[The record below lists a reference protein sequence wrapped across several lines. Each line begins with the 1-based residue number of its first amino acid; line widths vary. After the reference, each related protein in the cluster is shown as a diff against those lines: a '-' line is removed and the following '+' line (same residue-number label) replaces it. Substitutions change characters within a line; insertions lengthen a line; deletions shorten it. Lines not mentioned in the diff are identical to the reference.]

1 MTIENVSQTLSAR
14 EKIAAIIWLIIGI
27 FQCLSCVFIIS
38 GAWNI
43 YASITRFKQAKLV
56 LTPWPGIVNNY
67 DKWISSII
75 YGIVINVLFGG
86 LIGVA
91 GSIYDLVAIRGYV
104 LSNKAV
110 FEQAGL

>member
-27 FQCLSCVFIIS
+27 CQCLSCVFIIS